1 MAGNTQSHSLFY
13 MRFWNPQF
21 EQGLRRIYPSVA
33 SYPKTPFNA
42 FRWSILLL
50 RQQIQA
56 GFAPSPLSQTIDVP
70 VRPWVAYR
78 SYSHGSV
85 VNGSDYYQEALLHYI
100 ATGAADFNFWNPHE
114 VPDLGAEDNRIFGRT
129 LLEASSVLGCAGRRW
144 SFPAHRPEATATAAV
159 FAAAAAS
166 ATAAPT
172 TSGGGDGSLYAGQ
185 SSMPSL
191 DRPLVLTGMSHVGVD
206 GSMTRFRVTT
216 ANGAAQKFRTGIA
229 PLVYTV
235 PPSAVDGGGAALA
248 CSLTFSPAA
257 RVLGPALSPAVAPL
271 GEWVEQPDNAGAP
284 VIRCTKSS

>member
-1 MAGNTQSHSLFY
+1 
-13 MRFWNPQF
+13 
-21 EQGLRRIYPSVA
+21 
-33 SYPKTPFNA
+33 
-42 FRWSILLL
+42 
-50 RQQIQA
+50 
-56 GFAPSPLSQTIDVP
+56 
-70 VRPWVAYR
+70 
-78 SYSHGSV
+78 V

-144 SFPAHRPEATATAAV
+144 SFPAHRPEATATA
-159 FAAAAAS
+159 
-166 ATAAPT
+166 TAAPA
-172 TSGGGDGSLYAGQ
+172 TSVGGDDSLYAGQ

-284 VIRCTKSS
+284 VIRCKKPS